1 MAESANLPNP
11 GASGP
16 AGGAHKATDPMDTTY
31 DLVALGGGTGG
42 LVAAAGA
49 AYLGLDAAIVEKS
62 ALGGD
67 CLWTGCVP
75 SKALI
80 ASGRLAHQMNGA
92 GALGL
97 HGAGHAHDF
106 RSVME
111 RMRSA
116 RATVAHH
123 DDPERFRKMG
133 VAVHFG
139 AARFTDPDVVEVEG
153 VGTIRSKRFVIATG
167 AVPAIP
173 PIPGL
178 RKAGYWT
185 YETVFD
191 EDVLP
196 ESIAILGGGPIGA
209 EFAQV
214 FARLG
219 SRVTVL
225 EMAPTILV
233 NEDPDVAAFMQRLLA
248 EEGID
253 VRTGAAVT
261 AVRQEGGRK
270 VVETEEGDAISAH
283 EVFVATG
290 RRPFTGGL
298 DLDAAGVRTSRGAV
312 VVDPHLRTSARTVWA
327 VGDVTGAMQ
336 FTHVADQMAK
346 VALRNATLPAKTKI
360 HYDNVPRVTFT
371 DPEVAHVGMSEA
383 EAATIGGTVY
393 QYGLDDLDRAIVDGT
408 AVGFVKVSADGKG
421 RILGATVVAHG
432 GGELILPFVLAKQH
446 GLTLSAIA
454 NTIFPYPTMMEGVK
468 KASAEFL
475 RSRLDTPAGRTLKR
489 VIRWLK

>member
-1 MAESANLPNP
+1 MN
-11 GASGP
+11 
-16 AGGAHKATDPMDTTY
+16 TTY

-42 LVAAAGA
+42 LVSAAGA
-49 AYLGLDAAIVEKS
+49 RYLGLDAAIVERN

-80 ASGRLAHQMNGA
+80 ASGRLAHQMSGA
-92 GALGL
+92 RALGL
-97 HGAGHAHDF
+97 RAAAHAHDF
-106 RSVME
+106 HAVME

-139 AARFTDPDVVEVEG
+139 AARFTDSDTVEVEG

-173 PIPGL
+173 PITGL
-178 RKAGYWT
+178 REAGYWT

-191 EDVLP
+191 ENELP
-196 ESIAILGGGPIGA
+196 ESIAILGGGPIGT
-209 EFAQV
+209 EFAQI

-233 NEDPDVAAFMQRLLA
+233 NEDPDVAEFMQRLLA

-253 VRTGAAVT
+253 VRTGATVT
-261 AVRQEGGRK
+261 GVRKEGGRK
-270 VVETEEGDAISAH
+270 VVETTEGDSVSAH

-290 RRPFTGGL
+290 RRPLTEGL
-298 DLDAAGVRTSRGAV
+298 DLEAAGVRTRRGAV
-312 VVDPHLRTSARTVWA
+312 VVDPHLRTSGRTVWA

-336 FTHVADQMAK
+336 FTHVAEQMAK
-346 VALRNATLPAKTKI
+346 VALRNATLPVKTKI
-360 HYDNVPRVTFT
+360 SYQNVPRVTFT
-371 DPEVAHVGMSEA
+371 DPEVAHVGLSEEQA
-383 EAATIGGTVY
+383 TAAGGTVY
-393 QYGLDDLDRAIVDGT
+393 RYGLDDLDRAIVDAA
-408 AVGFVKVSADGKG
+408 AVGFVKVSADRKG
-421 RILGATVVAHG
+421 RIMGATVVAHG
-432 GGELILPFVLAKQH
+432 GGDLILPFVLAKQH

-454 NTIFPYPTMMEGVK
+454 NTIFPYPTMVEGVK
-468 KASAEFL
+468 RASAEFL
-475 RSRLDTPAGRTLKR
+475 RSRLDTPAGRTLKK
-489 VIRWLK
+489 VIQWLK

>member
-1 MAESANLPNP
+1 MN
-11 GASGP
+11 
-16 AGGAHKATDPMDTTY
+16 TTY
-31 DLVALGGGTGG
+31 DLVAIGGGTGG
-42 LVAAAGA
+42 LVSAAGG
-49 AYLGLDAAIVEKS
+49 AYLGLNAAIVEKA

-92 GALGL
+92 SALGL
-97 HGAGHAHDF
+97 RSAAHAHDF
-106 RSVME
+106 RAVME

-139 AARFTDPDVVEVEG
+139 AARFTAPDSVEVEG
-153 VGTIRSKRFVIATG
+153 VGTFRSKRFVIATG
-167 AVPAIP
+167 AVAAVP

-178 RKAGYWT
+178 REAGYWT

-191 EDVLP
+191 ENELP
-196 ESIAILGGGPIGA
+196 ESIAILGGGPIGT

-225 EMAPTILV
+225 EMAPTILI

-248 EEGID
+248 EEGVD

-261 AVRQEGGRK
+261 AVRKEGGRK
-270 VVETEEGDAISAH
+270 VLETAGGDSVASH

-290 RRPFTGGL
+290 RRPLTEGL
-298 DLDAAGVRTSRGAV
+298 DLEAAGVRTEGGAV

-336 FTHVADQMAK
+336 FTHVAELMAK

-360 HYDNVPRVTFT
+360 SYDNVPRVTFT

-383 EAATIGGTVY
+383 EAAANGGTVY
-393 QYGLDDLDRAIVDGT
+393 SYGLDDLDRAIVDGT
-408 AVGFVKVSADGKG
+408 AVGFVKVSADRKGK
-421 RILGATVVAHG
+421 IMGATVVAHG
-432 GGELILPFVLAKQH
+432 GGDLILPLVLAKQH

-454 NTIFPYPTMMEGVK
+454 NTIFPYPTMAEGVK
-468 KASAEFL
+468 RASAEFL
-475 RSRLDTPAGRTLKR
+475 RSRLDTAAGRTLKK
-489 VIRWLK
+489 VIQWLK

>member
-1 MAESANLPNP
+1 MN
-11 GASGP
+11 
-16 AGGAHKATDPMDTTY
+16 TTY

-42 LVAAAGA
+42 LVSAAGA
-49 AYLGLDAAIVEKS
+49 RYLGLDAAIVEKN

-80 ASGRLAHQMNGA
+80 ASGRLAHQMSGA
-92 GALGL
+92 RALGL
-97 HGAGHAHDF
+97 RAAAHAHDF
-106 RSVME
+106 QAVME

-139 AARFTDPDVVEVEG
+139 AARFTDPDTVEVEG
-153 VGTIRSKRFVIATG
+153 VGMIRSKRFVVATG

-173 PIPGL
+173 PVAGL
-178 RKAGYWT
+178 REAGYWT

-191 EDVLP
+191 ENELP
-196 ESIAILGGGPIGA
+196 ESIVILGGGPIGT
-209 EFAQV
+209 EFAQI

-225 EMAPTILV
+225 EMAPTILI
-233 NEDPDVAAFMQRLLA
+233 NEDPDVAEFMQRLLA

-253 VRTGAAVT
+253 VRTEAAAT
-261 AVRQEGGRK
+261 GVRKEGGRK
-270 VVETEEGDAISAH
+270 VVETTGGDSVSAH

-290 RRPFTGGL
+290 RRPLTEGL
-298 DLDAAGVRTSRGAV
+298 DLEAAGVRTRRGAV
-312 VVDPHLRTSARTVWA
+312 VVDPHLRTSGRTVWA

-336 FTHVADQMAK
+336 FTHVAEQMAK

-360 HYDNVPRVTFT
+360 SYQNVPRVTFT
-371 DPEVAHVGMSEA
+371 DPEVAHVGLSEEQA
-383 EAATIGGTVY
+383 TAAGGTVY
-393 QYGLDDLDRAIVDGT
+393 RYGLDDLDRAIVDAA
-408 AVGFVKVSADGKG
+408 AVGFVKVSADRKG
-421 RILGATVVAHG
+421 RIMGATVVAHG
-432 GGELILPFVLAKQH
+432 GGDLILPFVLAKQH

-454 NTIFPYPTMMEGVK
+454 NTIFPYPTMVEGVK
-468 KASAEFL
+468 RASAEFL
-475 RSRLDTPAGRTLKR
+475 RSRLDTPAGRTLKK
-489 VIRWLK
+489 VIQWLK

>member
-1 MAESANLPNP
+1 MNS
-11 GASGP
+11 
-16 AGGAHKATDPMDTTY
+16 TY
-31 DLVALGGGTGG
+31 DLVAIGGGTGG
-42 LVAAAGA
+42 LVSAAGA
-49 AYLGLDAAIVEKS
+49 AYMGLDAAIVEKT

-92 GALGL
+92 HSLGL
-97 HGAGHAHDF
+97 RPAGQTHDF
-106 RSVME
+106 RAVME

-139 AARFTDPDVVEVEG
+139 AARFTGPSTVEVDG

-173 PIPGL
+173 PISGL
-178 RKAGYWT
+178 QEAGYWT

-191 EDVLP
+191 ENELP
-196 ESIAILGGGPIGA
+196 ESIAILGGGPIGT

-219 SRVTVL
+219 SRVTLL
-225 EMAPTILV
+225 EMAPTILIK
-233 NEDPDVAAFMQRLLA
+233 EDPDVAVFMQRLLA
-248 EEGID
+248 EEGIE

-261 AVRQEGGRK
+261 AVRNEGGRK
-270 VVETEEGDAISAH
+270 VVEIDGGDPVAVH

-290 RRPFTGGL
+290 RRPFTRGL
-298 DLDAAGVRTSRGAV
+298 DLDAAGVRTSRGTV
-312 VVDPHLRTSARTVWA
+312 VVNPHLRTSARTVWA
-327 VGDVTGAMQ
+327 VGDVAGAMH
-336 FTHVADQMAK
+336 FTHVAEQMAK
-346 VALRNATLPAKTKI
+346 VALRNAILPAKTKI
-360 HYDNVPRVTFT
+360 RYDNVPRVTFT
-371 DPEVAHVGMSEA
+371 DPEVAHVGMSEV
-383 EAATIGGTVY
+383 EAAAAGGTVY
-393 QYGLDDLDRAIVDGT
+393 RYGLDDLDRAIVDGT
-408 AVGFVKVSADGKG
+408 AIGFVKVSADRKGK
-421 RILGATVVAHG
+421 IMGATVVAHG
-432 GGELILPFVLAKQH
+432 AGDLILPFVLAKQN

-454 NTIFPYPTMMEGVK
+454 NTIFPYPTMAEGVK
-468 KASAEFL
+468 RASAEFL
-475 RSRLDTPAGRTLKR
+475 RSRLDTPAGRTLKK
-489 VIRWLK
+489 VIQWLK

>member
-1 MAESANLPNP
+1 MKN
-11 GASGP
+11 
-16 AGGAHKATDPMDTTY
+16 TY

-42 LVAAAGA
+42 LVSAAGA

-80 ASGRLAHQMNGA
+80 ASGRLAHQMRGA
-92 GALGL
+92 PALGL
-97 HGAGHAHDF
+97 HATPTSHDF
-106 RSVME
+106 RAVME

-123 DDPERFRKMG
+123 DDPERFRSMG
-133 VAVHFG
+133 VDVHFG
-139 AARFTDPDVVEVEG
+139 AARFTGPEAVEVEG
-153 VGTIRSKRFVIATG
+153 VGTIHSKRFVIATG
-167 AVPAIP
+167 AVPSVP

-178 RKAGYWT
+178 REAGFWT

-191 EDVLP
+191 EDELP
-196 ESIAILGGGPIGA
+196 ESIAILGAGPIGT
-209 EFAQV
+209 EFAQI

-225 EMAPTILV
+225 EMAPAILV
-233 NEDPDVAAFMQRLLA
+233 NEDPDVAEFMQRLIA

-261 AVRQEGGRK
+261 GIRKEGGRK
-270 VVETEEGDAISAH
+270 VVETARGDGVTAH

-290 RRPFTGGL
+290 RRPFTEGL
-298 DLDAAGVRTSRGAV
+298 DLEAAGIRTGRGAV
-312 VVDPHLRTSARTVWA
+312 VVDSHLRTSARTVWA

-346 VALRNATLPAKTKI
+346 VALRNATLPVKTKI
-360 HYDNVPRVTFT
+360 RYDNVPRVTFT
-371 DPEVAHVGMSEA
+371 DPEVAHVGMSEQ
-383 EAATIGGTVY
+383 EAAAAGGTVY
-393 QYGLDDLDRAIVDGT
+393 RYELDDLDRAIVDGT
-408 AVGFVKVSADGKG
+408 AVGFVKVSADRKG

-446 GLTLSAIA
+446 GLTLSSIA
-454 NTIFPYPTMMEGVK
+454 NTIFPYPTMAEGVK
-468 KASAEFL
+468 RASAEFL
-475 RSRLDTPAGRTLKR
+475 RSRLDTPAGRALKQ
-489 VIRWLK
+489 VIQWLK